1 MLAPVNGLVPP
12 SWGRVPLRYVAVGA
26 TIVSLL
32 LLIASHH
39 TRSYLPSWPS
49 RPTPTSSEGDLI
61 PNTVHLVYILPEDA
75 TDFTFQF
82 SRKHYHKTSKEPT
95 RLITEAP
102 H

>member
-1 MLAPVNGLVPP
+1 MLPPVKGLVPP
-12 SWGRVPLRYVAVGA
+12 SWGRLPLRYVGVGA

-39 TRSYLPSWPS
+39 TRLYLPSWPS
-49 RPTPTSSEGDLI
+49 RPTPTSSEGEVI

-82 SRKHYHKTSKEPT
+82 SRKYYLKPSKEPT
-95 RLITEAP
+95 WRITL
-102 H
+102 